1 MFHTCYDSPWIFL
14 STIPSCLNLFTLFLF
29 PILLCLISPT
39 LSSFLIPLC
48 LFLRYNISI
57 MEHETRK
64 NFNQFQQEPELHTQN
79 RNQGPEIP
87 QLSRSAAYQERQF
100 QRHLQSELNK
110 KRENEPALDTVVEK
124 LTYLAAMAA
133 PTIGRA
139 ALLAIGTGLAV
150 KGVSVLANHLSNQSI
165 EQHQKDMEELG
176 VPLEYDEEDDY
187 NRTFT
192 GYEDYMNHHNALR
205 AQKGLEPDYTPENG
219 PIEYRNQL
227 NPLIETSQ
235 ASSDT
240 ENSAY
245 SIQLNDDM
253 QKFTPDNNLTIPE
266 EKIADDTTSIN
277 TNATQIEH
285 RTAIT
290 LQDEKLAHI
299 AEKTILKTVNF
310 PAGIGQFKSFMDYK
324 AITDKTTPNYNF
336 THENANFHVG
346 KSGLTYYQDG
356 KNTYPVVAV
365 GSGISD
371 KIGQLIEIT
380 LDNQGHSNILR
391 CVIGDQKDDGDTD
404 PTTHTV
410 HKNDHSVVEFLVDYD
425 RLKEANPTAVNMGD
439 LTYLDNSQF
448 NLKGNVTK
456 VQVLDQNFYSNE
468 NQ

>member
-1 MFHTCYDSPWIFL
+1 
-14 STIPSCLNLFTLFLF
+14 
-29 PILLCLISPT
+29 
-39 LSSFLIPLC
+39 
-48 LFLRYNISI
+48 
-57 MEHETRK
+57 MEK
-64 NFNQFQQEPELHTQN
+64 
-79 RNQGPEIP
+79 I
-87 QLSRSAAYQERQF
+87 
-100 QRHLQSELNK
+100 SELDK
-110 KRENEPALDTVVEK
+110 KRENEPALNTVGER
-124 LTYLAAMAA
+124 LIYLAAMAA

-150 KGVSVLANHLSNQSI
+150 KGVSMLANHVSNQSI

-176 VPLEYDEEDDY
+176 VPLEDDEEDDY
-187 NRTFT
+187 DRTFT

-219 PIEYRNQL
+219 PIEYQNQL
-227 NPLIETSQ
+227 NPLVETSQ

-245 SIQLNDDM
+245 SIQLDDDM

-266 EKIADDTTSIN
+266 ETIADDTTSKN
-277 TNATQIEH
+277 TNATPIEH
-285 RTAIT
+285 RTATT
-290 LQDEKLAHI
+290 LQDEKLTHT

-336 THENANFHVG
+336 THENSNFHVG

-356 KNTYPVVAV
+356 ENTYPVVAV

-371 KIGQLIEIT
+371 KIGQLIEVT
-380 LDNQGHSNILR
+380 LDHQGHQNTLR

-410 HKNDHSVVEFLVDYD
+410 HKNDRSVVEFLVDYD
-425 RLKEANPTAVNMGD
+425 RLKEANPTAINMGD

-448 NLKGNVTK
+448 NLKGSVAK
-456 VQVLDQNFYSNE
+456 VRVLDQNFYSNK

>member
-1 MFHTCYDSPWIFL
+1 
-14 STIPSCLNLFTLFLF
+14 
-29 PILLCLISPT
+29 
-39 LSSFLIPLC
+39 
-48 LFLRYNISI
+48 
-57 MEHETRK
+57 MEYETRR
-64 NFNQFQQEPELHTQN
+64 NFNQSNHELNPESHRTPEFRAQMKN
-79 RNQGPEIP
+79 SGPEIP
-87 QLSRSAAYQERQF
+87 QFIRSTAYQERQF
-100 QRHLQSELNK
+100 QKRIQSELAK
-110 KRENEPALDTVVEK
+110 KHENEPALDTIGER
-124 LTYLAAMAA
+124 LIYLAKMTA

-139 ALLAIGTGLAV
+139 ALFAIGTGLVIEGA
-150 KGVSVLANHLSNQSI
+150 SVLVNHLSNQSI
-165 EQHQKDMEELG
+165 KQHQKDMEELG
-176 VPLEYDEEDDY
+176 VPLEDDEEDDY
-187 NRTFT
+187 DRTFT

-219 PIEYRNQL
+219 PVEYQNQL
-227 NPLIETSQ
+227 NPLIETSK
-235 ASSDT
+235 ASNDT

-245 SIQLNDDM
+245 SIQLDNDM

-266 EKIADDTTSIN
+266 EKITDDFTSIN
-277 TNATQIEH
+277 TNATPIEH

-290 LQDEKLAHI
+290 LQDEKLAHT

-336 THENANFHVG
+336 THENTNFHVG

-356 KNTYPVVAV
+356 ENTYPVVAV

-371 KIGQLIEIT
+371 KIGQLIEVT
-380 LDNQGHSNILR
+380 LDHQGHQNTLR

-439 LTYLDNSQF
+439 LTYLENSQF

-456 VQVLDQNFYSNE
+456 VQVLDQNFHSNE

>member
-1 MFHTCYDSPWIFL
+1 
-14 STIPSCLNLFTLFLF
+14 
-29 PILLCLISPT
+29 
-39 LSSFLIPLC
+39 
-48 LFLRYNISI
+48 

-64 NFNQFQQEPELHTQN
+64 NFNQFQQEPELHVQN

-87 QLSRSAAYQERQF
+87 QFNRSTAYQERQF
-100 QRHLQSELNK
+100 QRHLQSELDK
-110 KRENEPALDTVVEK
+110 KRENEPALDTIGER
-124 LTYLAAMAA
+124 LIYLATMAA

-176 VPLEYDEEDDY
+176 VPLEDDEEDDY
-187 NRTFT
+187 DRTFT

-219 PIEYRNQL
+219 PIEYQNQF

-245 SIQLNDDM
+245 SIQLDDDM

-266 EKIADDTTSIN
+266 ETIADDTTSIN
-277 TNATQIEH
+277 TNATPIEH
-285 RTAIT
+285 RTATT
-290 LQDEKLAHI
+290 LQDEKLTHT
-299 AEKTILKTVNF
+299 AEKTVLKTVNF

-356 KNTYPVVAV
+356 ENTYPVVAV

-371 KIGQLIEIT
+371 KIGQLIEVT
-380 LDNQGHSNILR
+380 LDNQGHPNTLR
-391 CVIGDQKDDGDTD
+391 CVVGDQKDDGDTD
-404 PTTHTV
+404 PTTHTI

-425 RLKEANPTAVNMGD
+425 RLKETNPTAINMGD

-448 NLKGNVTK
+448 NLKGSVAK
-456 VQVLDQNFYSNE
+456 VRVLDQNFYSNN

>member
-1 MFHTCYDSPWIFL
+1 
-14 STIPSCLNLFTLFLF
+14 
-29 PILLCLISPT
+29 
-39 LSSFLIPLC
+39 
-48 LFLRYNISI
+48 
-57 MEHETRK
+57 MEYETRR
-64 NFNQFQQEPELHTQN
+64 NFNQSNHKLNPESHQTPEFRAQL
-79 RNQGPEIP
+79 RNSGPEIP
-87 QLSRSAAYQERQF
+87 EFMRTEAYNERRF
-100 QRHLQSELNK
+100 QRRVQSELNK
-110 KRENEPALDTVVEK
+110 KRENEPALDTIGER
-124 LTYLAAMAA
+124 LIYLARMTA

-139 ALLAIGTGLAV
+139 ALLAIGTGLAIE
-150 KGVSVLANHLSNQSI
+150 GASILFNHLSNQSI
-165 EQHQKDMEELG
+165 KQHQKDMEELG
-176 VPLEYDEEDDY
+176 APLEDDEEDDY
-187 NRTFT
+187 DRTFT

-219 PIEYRNQL
+219 PIEYQNQF

-235 ASSDT
+235 ASDT

-245 SIQLNDDM
+245 SIQLDNDA

-266 EKIADDTTSIN
+266 EKIADDITSIN
-277 TNATQIEH
+277 TNATPIEH

-290 LQDEKLAHI
+290 LQDEKLAHT

-356 KNTYPVVAV
+356 ENTYPVVAV

-371 KIGQLIEIT
+371 KIGQLIEVT
-380 LDNQGHSNILR
+380 LDNQGHPNTLR

-410 HKNDHSVVEFLVDYD
+410 HKNDRSVVEFLVDYD
-425 RLKEANPTAVNMGD
+425 RLKEANPTAVSMGD
-439 LTYLDNSQF
+439 LTYLDNSHF
-448 NLKGNVTK
+448 NLKGSVTK
-456 VQVLDQNFYSNE
+456 VQVLDQNFYSNK

>member
-1 MFHTCYDSPWIFL
+1 
-14 STIPSCLNLFTLFLF
+14 
-29 PILLCLISPT
+29 
-39 LSSFLIPLC
+39 
-48 LFLRYNISI
+48 
-57 MEHETRK
+57 MEYETRR
-64 NFNQFQQEPELHTQN
+64 NFNQSNHELNPESHRTPEFRAQMKN
-79 RNQGPEIP
+79 SGPEIP
-87 QLSRSAAYQERQF
+87 QFIRSTAYQERQF
-100 QRHLQSELNK
+100 QKRIQSELAK
-110 KRENEPALDTVVEK
+110 KHENEPALDTIGER
-124 LTYLAAMAA
+124 LIYLAKMAA

-139 ALLAIGTGLAV
+139 ALLAIGTGLVIEGA
-150 KGVSVLANHLSNQSI
+150 SVLFNHLSNQSI

-176 VPLEYDEEDDY
+176 VPLEDDEEDDY
-187 NRTFT
+187 DRTFT
-192 GYEDYMNHHNALR
+192 GYEDYMNYQNSLR
-205 AQKGLEPDYTPENG
+205 AQKGLEPNYTPENG
-219 PIEYRNQL
+219 PVEYQNQF

-245 SIQLNDDM
+245 SIQLDDDM

-277 TNATQIEH
+277 TNLATPIEH
-285 RTAIT
+285 RTATT
-290 LQDEKLAHI
+290 LQDEKLTHT

-324 AITDKTTPNYNF
+324 AITDKSTPNYNF

-356 KNTYPVVAV
+356 ENTYPVVAV

-371 KIGQLIEIT
+371 KIGQLIEVT
-380 LDNQGHSNILR
+380 LDNQGHSNTLR

-410 HKNDHSVVEFLVDYD
+410 HKNDHSVIEFLVDYD

-439 LTYLDNSQF
+439 LTYLNNSQF
-448 NLKGNVTK
+448 NLKGNVIK
-456 VQVLDQNFYSNE
+456 VQVLDQNFYPNE

>member
-1 MFHTCYDSPWIFL
+1 
-14 STIPSCLNLFTLFLF
+14 
-29 PILLCLISPT
+29 
-39 LSSFLIPLC
+39 
-48 LFLRYNISI
+48 
-57 MEHETRK
+57 MEYETRR
-64 NFNQFQQEPELHTQN
+64 NFNQSNHELNPESHRTPEFRAQMKN
-79 RNQGPEIP
+79 SGPEIP
-87 QLSRSAAYQERQF
+87 QFIRSTAYQERQF
-100 QRHLQSELNK
+100 QKRIQSELAK
-110 KRENEPALDTVVEK
+110 KHENEPALDTIGER
-124 LTYLAAMAA
+124 LIYLAKMAA

-139 ALLAIGTGLAV
+139 ALLAIGTGLVIEGA
-150 KGVSVLANHLSNQSI
+150 SVLFNHLSNQSI

-176 VPLEYDEEDDY
+176 VPLEDDEEDDY
-187 NRTFT
+187 DRTFT
-192 GYEDYMNHHNALR
+192 GYEDYMNYQNSLR
-205 AQKGLEPDYTPENG
+205 AQKGLEPNYTPENG
-219 PIEYRNQL
+219 PVEYQNQF

-245 SIQLNDDM
+245 SIQLDDDM

-277 TNATQIEH
+277 TNLATPIEH
-285 RTAIT
+285 RTATT
-290 LQDEKLAHI
+290 LQDEKLTHT

-324 AITDKTTPNYNF
+324 AITDKSTPNYNF

-356 KNTYPVVAV
+356 ENTYPVVAV

-371 KIGQLIEIT
+371 KIGQLIEVT
-380 LDNQGHSNILR
+380 LDNQGHSNTLS

-410 HKNDHSVVEFLVDYD
+410 HKNDHSVIEFLVDYD

-439 LTYLDNSQF
+439 LTYLNNSQF
-448 NLKGNVTK
+448 NLKGNVIK
-456 VQVLDQNFYSNE
+456 VQVLDQNFYPNE

>member
-1 MFHTCYDSPWIFL
+1 
-14 STIPSCLNLFTLFLF
+14 
-29 PILLCLISPT
+29 
-39 LSSFLIPLC
+39 
-48 LFLRYNISI
+48 
-57 MEHETRK
+57 
-64 NFNQFQQEPELHTQN
+64 
-79 RNQGPEIP
+79 
-87 QLSRSAAYQERQF
+87 
-100 QRHLQSELNK
+100 
-110 KRENEPALDTVVEK
+110 
-124 LTYLAAMAA
+124 MAA
-133 PTIGRA
+133 PAIGRA

-176 VPLEYDEEDDY
+176 VPLEDDEEDDY

-205 AQKGLEPDYTPENG
+205 AQKGLEPDYTPKNG
-219 PIEYRNQL
+219 PIEYQNQL
-227 NPLIETSQ
+227 NPLVETSQ
-235 ASSDT
+235 ASNNA

-245 SIQLNDDM
+245 SIQLDSDI

-266 EKIADDTTSIN
+266 EKIADDITSIN
-277 TNATQIEH
+277 TNATPIEH
-285 RTAIT
+285 RTTIT
-290 LQDEKLAHI
+290 LQDEKLTHT

-356 KNTYPVVAV
+356 ENTYPVVAV

-371 KIGQLIEIT
+371 KIGQLIEVT
-380 LDNQGHSNILR
+380 LDNQGHPNTLR

-404 PTTHTV
+404 STTHTV
-410 HKNDHSVVEFLVDYD
+410 HKNDRSVIEFLVDYN

-448 NLKGNVTK
+448 NLKGSVTK
-456 VQVLDQNFYSNE
+456 VRVLDQNFYSNN

>member
-1 MFHTCYDSPWIFL
+1 
-14 STIPSCLNLFTLFLF
+14 
-29 PILLCLISPT
+29 
-39 LSSFLIPLC
+39 
-48 LFLRYNISI
+48 
-57 MEHETRK
+57 MEYETRR
-64 NFNQFQQEPELHTQN
+64 NFNQSNHKLNPESHQTPEFRAQL
-79 RNQGPEIP
+79 RNSGPEIP
-87 QLSRSAAYQERQF
+87 EFMRTEAYNERRF
-100 QRHLQSELNK
+100 QRRVQSELAK
-110 KRENEPALDTVVEK
+110 KHENEPALDTIGER
-124 LTYLAAMAA
+124 LIYLARMTA

-139 ALLAIGTGLAV
+139 ALLAIGTGLVIEGA
-150 KGVSVLANHLSNQSI
+150 SILFNHLSNQSI
-165 EQHQKDMEELG
+165 KQHQKDMEELG
-176 VPLEYDEEDDY
+176 VPLEDDEEDDY
-187 NRTFT
+187 DRTFT

-219 PIEYRNQL
+219 PIEYQNQF

-235 ASSDT
+235 ASNDT

-245 SIQLNDDM
+245 SIQLDDDI

-277 TNATQIEH
+277 TNSTPIEH
-285 RTAIT
+285 RTATT
-290 LQDEKLAHI
+290 LQDEKLTHT
-299 AEKTILKTVNF
+299 AEKTVLKTVNF
-310 PAGIGQFKSFMDYK
+310 SAGIGQFKSFMDYK
-324 AITDKTTPNYNF
+324 AITDKSTPNYNF

-356 KNTYPVVAV
+356 ENTYPVVAV

-371 KIGQLIEIT
+371 KIGQLIEVT
-380 LDNQGHSNILR
+380 LDNQGHSNTLR

-410 HKNDHSVVEFLVDYD
+410 HKNDHSVVEFLVDYN

-439 LTYLDNSQF
+439 LTYLNNSQF
-448 NLKGNVTK
+448 NLKGSVAK

>member
-1 MFHTCYDSPWIFL
+1 
-14 STIPSCLNLFTLFLF
+14 
-29 PILLCLISPT
+29 
-39 LSSFLIPLC
+39 
-48 LFLRYNISI
+48 
-57 MEHETRK
+57 
-64 NFNQFQQEPELHTQN
+64 
-79 RNQGPEIP
+79 
-87 QLSRSAAYQERQF
+87 
-100 QRHLQSELNK
+100 
-110 KRENEPALDTVVEK
+110 
-124 LTYLAAMAA
+124 
-133 PTIGRA
+133 
-139 ALLAIGTGLAV
+139 
-150 KGVSVLANHLSNQSI
+150 
-165 EQHQKDMEELG
+165 
-176 VPLEYDEEDDY
+176 
-187 NRTFT
+187 
-192 GYEDYMNHHNALR
+192 MNHHNALR

-219 PIEYRNQL
+219 PIEYQDQF

-235 ASSDT
+235 ASNDT

-245 SIQLNDDM
+245 SIQLDNDM

-266 EKIADDTTSIN
+266 EKITDDFTSIN
-277 TNATQIEH
+277 TNATPIEH

-290 LQDEKLAHI
+290 LQDEKLTHT
-299 AEKTILKTVNF
+299 AEKTVLKTVNF

-356 KNTYPVVAV
+356 ENTYPVVAV

-371 KIGQLIEIT
+371 RIGQLIEVT
-380 LDNQGHSNILR
+380 LDHQGHPNTLR

-410 HKNDHSVVEFLVDYD
+410 HKNDRSVVEFLVDYN

-448 NLKGNVTK
+448 NLKGSVAK
-456 VQVLDQNFYSNE
+456 VRVLDQNFYSNN

>member
-1 MFHTCYDSPWIFL
+1 
-14 STIPSCLNLFTLFLF
+14 
-29 PILLCLISPT
+29 
-39 LSSFLIPLC
+39 
-48 LFLRYNISI
+48 
-57 MEHETRK
+57 MEYETRR
-64 NFNQFQQEPELHTQN
+64 NFNQSNHKLNPESHQTPEFRAQL
-79 RNQGPEIP
+79 RNSGPEIP
-87 QLSRSAAYQERQF
+87 EFMRTEAYNERRF
-100 QRHLQSELNK
+100 QRRVQSELAK
-110 KRENEPALDTVVEK
+110 KHENEPALDTIGER
-124 LTYLAAMAA
+124 LIYLARMTA

-139 ALLAIGTGLAV
+139 ALLAIGTGLAIE
-150 KGVSVLANHLSNQSI
+150 GASILFNHLSNQSI
-165 EQHQKDMEELG
+165 KQHQKDMEELG
-176 VPLEYDEEDDY
+176 APLEDDEEDDY
-187 NRTFT
+187 DRTFT

-219 PIEYRNQL
+219 PVELQYEFDSPAEAL
-227 NPLIETSQ
+227 Q

-245 SIQLNDDM
+245 SIQLDDDI

-277 TNATQIEH
+277 TNSTPIEH
-285 RTAIT
+285 RTATT
-290 LQDEKLAHI
+290 LQDEKLTHT
-299 AEKTILKTVNF
+299 AEKTVLKTVNF
-310 PAGIGQFKSFMDYK
+310 SAGIGQFKSFMDYK
-324 AITDKTTPNYNF
+324 AITDKSTPNYNF

-356 KNTYPVVAV
+356 ENTYPVVAV

-371 KIGQLIEIT
+371 KIGQLIEVT
-380 LDNQGHSNILR
+380 LDNQGHSNTLR

-410 HKNDHSVVEFLVDYD
+410 HKNDHSVVEFLVDYN

-439 LTYLDNSQF
+439 LTYLNNSQF
-448 NLKGNVTK
+448 NLKGSVAK

>member
-1 MFHTCYDSPWIFL
+1 
-14 STIPSCLNLFTLFLF
+14 
-29 PILLCLISPT
+29 
-39 LSSFLIPLC
+39 
-48 LFLRYNISI
+48 
-57 MEHETRK
+57 MEYETRR
-64 NFNQFQQEPELHTQN
+64 NFNQSNHELNPESHRT
-79 RNQGPEIP
+79 PEFRA
-87 QLSRSAAYQERQF
+87 QLSNSGPVIPEFMRTEAYNERRL
-100 QRHLQSELNK
+100 QRRIQSELAK
-110 KRENEPALDTVVEK
+110 KHENEPALDTIGER
-124 LTYLAAMAA
+124 LIYLARMTA

-139 ALLAIGTGLAV
+139 ALLAIGTGLVIEGA
-150 KGVSVLANHLSNQSI
+150 SILFNHLSNQSI
-165 EQHQKDMEELG
+165 KQHQKDMEELG
-176 VPLEYDEEDDY
+176 VPLEDDEEDDY
-187 NRTFT
+187 DRTFT
-192 GYEDYMNHHNALR
+192 GYEDYMSHHNALR

-219 PIEYRNQL
+219 PIEYQNQF

-245 SIQLNDDM
+245 SIQLDDDM

-277 TNATQIEH
+277 TNLATPVEH
-285 RTAIT
+285 RTATT
-290 LQDEKLAHI
+290 LQDEKLTHT
-299 AEKTILKTVNF
+299 AEKTVLKTVNF

-324 AITDKTTPNYNF
+324 AITDKSTPNYNF

-356 KNTYPVVAV
+356 ENTYPVVAV

-371 KIGQLIEIT
+371 KIGQLIEVT
-380 LDNQGHSNILR
+380 LNNQGHPNTLR

-410 HKNDHSVVEFLVDYD
+410 HKNDHSVVEFLVDYG

-456 VQVLDQNFYSNE
+456 VQVLNQNFYSNE

>member
-1 MFHTCYDSPWIFL
+1 
-14 STIPSCLNLFTLFLF
+14 
-29 PILLCLISPT
+29 
-39 LSSFLIPLC
+39 
-48 LFLRYNISI
+48 
-57 MEHETRK
+57 MEYETRR
-64 NFNQFQQEPELHTQN
+64 NFNQSNHKLNPESHQTPEFRAQL
-79 RNQGPEIP
+79 RNSGPEIP
-87 QLSRSAAYQERQF
+87 EFMRTEAYNERRF
-100 QRHLQSELNK
+100 QRRVQSELAK
-110 KRENEPALDTVVEK
+110 KHENEPALDTIGER
-124 LTYLAAMAA
+124 LIYLARMTA

-139 ALLAIGTGLAV
+139 ALLAIGTGLVIEGA
-150 KGVSVLANHLSNQSI
+150 SILFNHLSNQSI
-165 EQHQKDMEELG
+165 KQYQKDTEELG
-176 VPLEYDEEDDY
+176 VPLEDDEEDDY
-187 NRTFT
+187 DRTFT

-219 PIEYRNQL
+219 PVEYQNQF

-245 SIQLNDDM
+245 SIQLDDDI

-277 TNATQIEH
+277 TNSTPIEH
-285 RTAIT
+285 RTATT
-290 LQDEKLAHI
+290 LQDEKLTHT
-299 AEKTILKTVNF
+299 AEKTVLKTVNF
-310 PAGIGQFKSFMDYK
+310 SAGIGQFKSFMDYK
-324 AITDKTTPNYNF
+324 AITDKSTPNYNF

-356 KNTYPVVAV
+356 ENTYPVVAV

-371 KIGQLIEIT
+371 KIGQLIEVT
-380 LDNQGHSNILR
+380 LDNQGHSNTLR

-410 HKNDHSVVEFLVDYD
+410 HKNDHSVVEFLVDYN

-439 LTYLDNSQF
+439 LTYLNNSQF
-448 NLKGNVTK
+448 NLKGSVAK

>member
-1 MFHTCYDSPWIFL
+1 
-14 STIPSCLNLFTLFLF
+14 
-29 PILLCLISPT
+29 
-39 LSSFLIPLC
+39 
-48 LFLRYNISI
+48 

-64 NFNQFQQEPELHTQN
+64 NFNQFQQEPELHVQN

-87 QLSRSAAYQERQF
+87 QLHRSAAYQERQF
-100 QRHLQSELNK
+100 QRHLQSELDK
-110 KRENEPALDTVVEK
+110 KRENEPALDTIGER
-124 LTYLAAMAA
+124 LIYLATMAA

-150 KGVSVLANHLSNQSI
+150 KGVSMLANHVSNQSI

-176 VPLEYDEEDDY
+176 VPLEDDEEDDY

-219 PIEYRNQL
+219 PVELQSEFDS
-227 NPLIETSQ
+227 PAEAPQTSN
-235 ASSDT
+235 DT
-240 ENSAY
+240 ENSVY
-245 SIQLNDDM
+245 SIQLDNDM

-266 EKIADDTTSIN
+266 EKIADDVTSIN
-277 TNATQIEH
+277 ANATPIEH

-290 LQDEKLAHI
+290 LQDEKLAHT
-299 AEKTILKTVNF
+299 AEKTVLKTVNF

-371 KIGQLIEIT
+371 KIGQLIEVT
-380 LDNQGHSNILR
+380 LDNQGHSNTLR
-391 CVIGDQKDDGDTD
+391 CVIGDQKDDNDTD

-425 RLKEANPTAVNMGD
+425 RLKEANPTAVSMGD

-448 NLKGNVTK
+448 NLKGSVAK
-456 VQVLDQNFYSNE
+456 VRVLDQNFYSNK

>member
-1 MFHTCYDSPWIFL
+1 
-14 STIPSCLNLFTLFLF
+14 
-29 PILLCLISPT
+29 
-39 LSSFLIPLC
+39 
-48 LFLRYNISI
+48 
-57 MEHETRK
+57 MEYETRR
-64 NFNQFQQEPELHTQN
+64 NFNQSNHKLNPESHQTPEFRAQL
-79 RNQGPEIP
+79 RNSGPEIP
-87 QLSRSAAYQERQF
+87 EFMRTEAYNERRF
-100 QRHLQSELNK
+100 QRRVQSELAK
-110 KRENEPALDTVVEK
+110 KHENEPALDTIGER
-124 LTYLAAMAA
+124 LIYLARMTA

-139 ALLAIGTGLAV
+139 ALLAIGTGLVIEGA
-150 KGVSVLANHLSNQSI
+150 SILFNHLSNQSI
-165 EQHQKDMEELG
+165 KQYQKDTEELG
-176 VPLEYDEEDDY
+176 VPLEDDEEDDY
-187 NRTFT
+187 DRTFT

-219 PIEYRNQL
+219 PVEYQNQF

-245 SIQLNDDM
+245 SIQLDNEV
-253 QKFTPDNNLTIPE
+253 QEFTPDNNLTIPE

-277 TNATQIEH
+277 TNSTPVEH
-285 RTAIT
+285 RTATT
-290 LQDEKLAHI
+290 LQDEKLTHT
-299 AEKTILKTVNF
+299 AEKTVLKTVNF

-324 AITDKTTPNYNF
+324 AITDKSTPNYNF

-356 KNTYPVVAV
+356 ENTYPVVAV

-371 KIGQLIEIT
+371 KIGQLIEVT
-380 LDNQGHSNILR
+380 LDNQGHPNTLR
-391 CVIGDQKDDGDTD
+391 CVIGDQKDNGDTD

-410 HKNDHSVVEFLVDYD
+410 HKNDHSVIEFLVDYN

-448 NLKGNVTK
+448 NLKGSVAK
-456 VQVLDQNFYSNE
+456 VQVLDQNFYSNK